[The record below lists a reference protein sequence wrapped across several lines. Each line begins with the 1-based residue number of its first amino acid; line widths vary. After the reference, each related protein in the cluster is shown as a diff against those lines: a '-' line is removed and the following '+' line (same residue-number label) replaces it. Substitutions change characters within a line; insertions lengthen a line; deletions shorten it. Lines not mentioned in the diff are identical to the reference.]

1 MARITENFVHHLLG
15 VSGEKKRKGKKIR
28 SIFYMQSERNALATS
43 GSQSQV
49 KPTPCNRICRYNSNF
64 FDGEVCIGCFRDTH
78 EISNWVSMTS
88 SEKSY
93 ALEDAAGRS
102 TMATT
107 FDGAISEEELR
118 RQANAWIE
126 FEQDGEYAADHNSE
140 GSSIDPDPIEIKQE
154 SVQRSVCIDCFR
166 DSFEIENWISMSS
179 TDKMYALQHAAD
191 RCEENSNIEQ
201 FEGGISRQ
209 ELLRQAR
216 MWTSYSKDPV
226 DERWEE
232 INIKTGER
240 VSFCMPLDCNN
251 YHTFIRGES
260 VILMEK
266 VVSDEDCSAIKVAAK
281 LIASRQR
288 ELRLEAG
295 LMDEGHVRIPTMA
308 SAKRASSGNT
318 PCVEPFDSDIDA
330 KLNQI
335 MARVCKLI
343 DSEHKTMQQ
352 AAVNFY
358 TSGSFR
364 PHEDGQKLT
373 VLITLSSANEFEG
386 GGTAFWSSESRGHR
400 VEDPSLEL
408 KPDYGTVMLFVGHVT
423 HAGLTVKEGER
434 AIFVAS
440 FSPIT

>member
-1 MARITENFVHHLLG
+1 
-15 VSGEKKRKGKKIR
+15 
-28 SIFYMQSERNALATS
+28 
-43 GSQSQV
+43 
-49 KPTPCNRICRYNSNF
+49 
-64 FDGEVCIGCFRDTH
+64 
-78 EISNWVSMTS
+78 MTS

-154 SVQRSVCIDCFR
+154 SVQSNSKHFSPTPCTRICRYNADFYSGSVCIGCFR

-295 LMDEGHVRIPTMA
+295 LMDEGLVRIPTMA

-343 DSEHKTMQQ
+343 DSEHKTMVDSLFGP
-352 AAVNFY
+352 ANSLLNLLHSNKLAFSSREPAVNFY

-434 AIFVAS
+434 AVFVAS